1 MLSFNV
7 KGQEG
12 VIPAVGLGTAT
23 IKGDACVSAV
33 VEALKLGYPLLDT
46 ALLVCATIAL
56 PSVSASCLFLTNDC
70 CLPYAGSKITLPL

>member
-46 ALLVCATIAL
+46 ALLVCAIAL
-56 PSVSASCLFLTNDC
+56 PSVSVTNDC
-70 CLPYAGSKITLPL
+70 CLPYTGSKITLPL